1 VPMGPASI
9 GGVPGCLRPARPPLI
24 QIDIAGVHR
33 SRSPSCSG
41 RGSGCP
47 GSGVGQRDESTSPA
61 RPSRQVGR
69 ALPDGT
75 SAVSAPA
82 ARILAAWL
90 SVAPVSNRCTGHR
103 LETCATL
110 WLRPMAALCF
120 PSPSNGRPRP
130 GWPQSRRSGRLVLCD
145 RRVRVYNRGPFGERS
160 QEGRLV
166 SARRRLALSLLAL
179 VGVFLAGTAGYM
191 ALEGAPL
198 GGAAYMTLITLSTV
212 GYGESLP
219 LDGLGRL
226 WTSAVRPPGARA
238 PAALSSAG
246 QGL

>member
-1 VPMGPASI
+1 MGPASI

-110 WLRPMAALCF
+110 WLRPTAG
-120 PSPSNGRPRP
+120 NGQWPAYGGTVPPADLRGFERPT
-130 GWPQSRRSGRLVLCD
+130 RRSAATLC
-145 RRVRVYNRGPFGERS
+145 
-160 QEGRLV
+160 
-166 SARRRLALSLLAL
+166 
-179 VGVFLAGTAGYM
+179 
-191 ALEGAPL
+191 
-198 GGAAYMTLITLSTV
+198 
-212 GYGESLP
+212 
-219 LDGLGRL
+219 
-226 WTSAVRPPGARA
+226 
-238 PAALSSAG
+238 
-246 QGL
+246 